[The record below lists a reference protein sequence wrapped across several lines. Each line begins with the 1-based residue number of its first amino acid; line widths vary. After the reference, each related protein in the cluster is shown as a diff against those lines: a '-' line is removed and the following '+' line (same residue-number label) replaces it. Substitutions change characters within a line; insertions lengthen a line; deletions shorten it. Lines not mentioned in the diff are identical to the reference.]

1 MLSKDIEMAGK
12 TKPMSIVKQIL
23 LQLHHGQ
30 SKKSIVRDMGLSKNT
45 LRRYILLAQGS
56 GYPLEQLIMFD
67 DPQLEQ
73 VLYQKATVSKGHLYD
88 LEELFPW
95 IKEELRRTGVN
106 RLILWGE
113 YRKRYPA
120 GYSYSQFC
128 WHYGQ
133 WLKTQNASMIME
145 HDPGD
150 KIFVDF
156 AGKKLK
162 YHDHETNKDIE
173 VEFFAGILGHS
184 QLSFACAVESQGSE
198 DFLAACRKM
207 LEYYGGSTRAI
218 VSDNLK
224 SGVIRASRYEPEITQ
239 SVNDFC
245 NHYQMSVIPTRVAK
259 PKDKPL
265 IEGLIRILYSRI
277 YAPLRNRTF
286 HSLNEI
292 NLAITDLLEQHNNT
306 MFSRRN
312 ESRRQ
317 VFEDSEKQY
326 LKPLPADPFELK
338 YYRTATVQ
346 KNSHI
351 LLGQDKHYYSVPMRY
366 IGKQVSV
373 IYTANDVNIFFE
385 NQRIAYHKRNRHM
398 HKYTTVADHL
408 PSNHRYMLGLSPDG
422 FIQWGQAIA
431 QDVALY
437 MENLIKS
444 KNHPEQAYKSCQG
457 IQSLARKLGKE
468 KLINACRTGL
478 ELKVYNYM
486 FIRNIMESRQDV
498 PLAPVPTLPFHENI
512 RGPEAYQ

>member
-1 MLSKDIEMAGK
+1 MAGK

-23 LQLHHGQ
+23 LKIQQGQ
-30 SKKSIVRDMGLSKNT
+30 SKKGIVRDLGLSKNT
-45 LRRYILLAQGS
+45 LRRYIQLIQGS
-56 GYPLEQLIMFD
+56 GYSAEQLIAMD
-67 DPQLEQ
+67 DPKLEQ
-73 VLYQKATVSKGHLYD
+73 ILNQKTAVNRDHLND
-88 LEELFPW
+88 IEELFPW

-106 RLILWGE
+106 RFVLWGE

-128 WHYGQ
+128 WHFQQ
-133 WLKTQNASMIME
+133 WLKAQSASMIME
-145 HDPGD
+145 HEPGD
-150 KIFVDF
+150 KIFIDF

-162 YHDHETNKDIE
+162 YQDPETNKDIE
-173 VEFFAGILGHS
+173 VEFFAGLLGHS

-198 DFLAACRKM
+198 DFLSACRHM
-207 LEYYGGSTRAI
+207 LEYFGGSTRAI

-224 SGVIRASRYEPEITQ
+224 SGVIRANRYEPEITQ
-239 SVNDFC
+239 SFSDFC

-265 IEGLIRILYSRI
+265 VEGLIRILYSRI

-292 NLAITDLLEQHNNT
+292 NLAIAELLEQHNNA

-317 VFEDSEKQY
+317 VFESSEKQH
-326 LKPLPADPFELK
+326 LNPLPADAFELK

-373 IYTANDVNIFFE
+373 IYTADDVNVFFE
-385 NQRIAYHKRNRHM
+385 NQRIAYHKRSRRM

-422 FIQWGQAIA
+422 FIQWGQTIS
-431 QDVALY
+431 QDVGLY
-437 MENLIKS
+437 LENLIKS

-468 KLINACRTGL
+468 KLISACRTGL

-486 FIRNIMESRQDV
+486 FIRNIMENQQNV
-498 PLAPVPTLPFHENI
+498 PLTQVPALPFHENI